1 MSPARVAVV
10 GAGLM
15 GHAIAQLF
23 AAEGHAVAVYDPNP
37 AALASLRE
45 RVRAILDLLEL
56 DHAAVERL
64 RPTGDLATA
73 VADAEFVFEAA
84 AERLELKQAL
94 FETLD
99 RLAPPGAILASN
111 TSAIPIGAISARAR
125 DRSRILGA
133 HFWNPPY
140 AVRLVEVIQAEAT
153 RPELVARTIELLRAA
168 GMSPVHV
175 RRDVPG
181 FVGNRL
187 QHALKREAIALV
199 ADGVC
204 DAETLDRVVREGFGA
219 RLAVLGPLEQ
229 SDLVGLGLT
238 LDIHRVLMPHLDRT
252 PAAHPLLEAKVAAG
266 ELGMASGTGFR
277 RWTEAEAAAVRQR
290 FREFQV
296 AQAKAAAKRRRAV

>member
-1 MSPARVAVV
+1 MSPARIAVV

-15 GHAIAQLF
+15 GHAIAQRF
-23 AAEGHAVAVYDPNP
+23 ASEGHAVAVYDPNP

-45 RVRAILDLLEL
+45 RVLAILDLLEA
-56 DHAAVERL
+56 DRAAVERL
-64 RPTGDLATA
+64 RPTADLAAA
-73 VADAEFVFEAA
+73 VAEADFVFEAA

-99 RLAPPGAILASN
+99 RLAPPGAVLASN
-111 TSAIPIGAISARAR
+111 TSAIPIGAIGARAR

-181 FVGNRL
+181 FIGNRL

-238 LDIHRVLMPHLDRT
+238 LDIHRVLMAHLDRT
-252 PAAHPLLEAKVAAG
+252 PVAHPLLEAKVAAG
-266 ELGMASGTGFR
+266 ELGMATGTGFR
-277 RWTEAEAAAVRQR
+277 HWTEAEAAAVRQR

-296 AQAKAAAKRRRAV
+296 AQARAGAKGRRAV